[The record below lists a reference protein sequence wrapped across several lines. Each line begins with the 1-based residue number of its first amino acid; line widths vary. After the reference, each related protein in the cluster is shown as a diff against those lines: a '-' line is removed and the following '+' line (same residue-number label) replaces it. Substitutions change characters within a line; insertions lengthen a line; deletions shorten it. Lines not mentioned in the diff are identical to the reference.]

1 MSGLPAARITD
12 KVAHKWGASGDIIE
26 GSPNVRLDRECL
38 PAARVG
44 DKVRHGWGTCVIT
57 EGEPT
62 VRING
67 RFAARVIDAVS
78 CGGRIAS
85 GSPTVRIGRAVGQAA
100 PSGQAQSNPAN
111 NALAGQRMCLA
122 AVKGRNLNTLNRR
135 SRNLTAAMQSYSN
148 CGVESA
154 RQIIN
159 QVTGRNITEDGLLQ
173 WALDNNLAL
182 RDNPN
187 VPIKTPPTKD
197 DGATGYTG
205 IWTILDHY
213 NISSVTQ
220 PNNLNNIKK
229 ALASGK
235 GVIAHVDSGVLWNNI
250 SDGKGHAVLV
260 TGLEYD
266 NNGKVTDVIVNDTGA
281 GECSQKVPLNTWN
294 KAVNAFGKPG
304 NPALLNVTNQS
315 IF

>member
-1 MSGLPAARITD
+1 MSKGLPAARITD

-100 PSGQAQSNPAN
+100 PSGQAQGNPSNK
-111 NALAGQRMCLA
+111 ALVGQKMCQDA
-122 AVKGRNLNTLNRR
+122 ARGRR
-135 SRNLTAAMQSYSN
+135 SGKTQQSYNN
-148 CGVESA
+148 CQVEAA

-159 QVTGRNITEDGLLQ
+159 RVTGKNITEDGLMRM
-173 WALDNNLAL
+173 ALDRNQVVRGEPAE
-182 RDNPN
+182 
-187 VPIKTPPTKD
+187 VPVGTPPRFE
-197 DGATGYTG
+197 DGATNYTG
-205 IWTILDHY
+205 VQAILENF
-213 NISSVTQ
+213 NITSTVQ
-220 PNNLNNIKK
+220 PNNLNNISK
-229 ALASGK
+229 ALASRK
-235 GVIAHVDSGVLWNNI
+235 GVVAVVDSKVLWTGKINNPPNP
-250 SDGKGHAVLV
+250 DHAVLV

-266 NNGKVTDVIVNDTGA
+266 DNGKITDVIINDTGT
-281 GECSQKVPLNTWN
+281 GECSQKVPVDTWN
-294 KAVNAFGKPG
+294 KAARTTQNK
-304 NPALLNVTNQS
+304 PALLNVTDKP